1 MNIFKL
7 KYESEQ
13 QAIID
18 LKSKGVLVET
28 EETDGNIQLSYG
40 EGIQAV
46 VNIGKIVLENGTYD
60 ADFKE
65 ITAPVYADGY
75 HYDVMSENEIVFDN
89 AIEVKNP
96 KHTFAGYE
104 VVSDLIYPF
113 DKIINE

>member
-40 EGIQAV
+40 EGIHSV
-46 VNIGKIVLENGTYD
+46 VNIGKIIDVEGTYD
-60 ADFKE
+60 E
-65 ITAPVYADGY
+65 NGNELTPPTYINGY
-75 HYDVMSENEIVFDN
+75 HFDVMCEQEISFDN
-89 AIEVKNP
+89 AIEPKNP
-96 KHTFAGYE
+96 KHQFAGYE
-104 VVSDLIYPF
+104 S
-113 DKIINE
+113 